1 MPTTLRSTYCGFP
14 IASRRNLNPQKLG
27 VYVIKKKEEGKVKK
41 GGGERQEGEGG
52 EERKRARPRGQQGW
66 EGEREEEGFIGAHCT
81 ESVLHRF
88 SYLTI

>member
-1 MPTTLRSTYCGFP
+1 M
-14 IASRRNLNPQKLG
+14 
-27 VYVIKKKEEGKVKK
+27 KK

-52 EERKRARPRGQQGW
+52 EERKRARPRGQQGQ
-66 EGEREEEGFIGAHCT
+66 EGEREEEEGFIGAHCT